1 MSLGGRDY
9 FINVRIGEGLGREVN
24 LQKSV
29 STYGLKR
36 NKNRTESY
44 S

>member
-9 FINVRIGEGLGREVN
+9 IINVRIGEGLGREVN
-24 LQKSV
+24 LQKPV

-36 NKNRTESY
+36 KGNRTESY